1 MYIFIKEVKTLL
13 GSQAKAL
20 PLLIFLFLFLALVEL
35 ASIGLM
41 APYVAFIANPEISG
55 GSLGI
60 VINFFRN
67 FVAPEMLLAVIGVCL
82 LILYF
87 IKALSSIFI
96 NYFIVKF
103 SYKQQTLLRER
114 VMKAHQSISYEKYLG
129 LNSADFLYDMQ
140 VLIPRF
146 SENVLFFGLKAVSNS
161 IIAIAI
167 SLLLFFVNSMAFICM
182 TGVLAL
188 FGLIYDRFFRV
199 KAKEFGI
206 LANLSAANMVK
217 GVNESN
223 EGLKEIRVLGNEK
236 YFFDVVKE
244 SSINF
249 GKYYTKTTVMSLMP
263 RYLLELI
270 LITFL
275 VIFVLIQNQ
284 SKGSLETI
292 VLFATAGVRLV
303 PIVNEIITTF
313 LQFRVSRD
321 AVSRLYNNLNK
332 KNSTNSSQSDIQH
345 SNNLLFKSI
354 KLDNVDFIYPNSNY
368 SSLSGINLEINS
380 GESIGFIGASG
391 SGKTTLIDILLGL
404 LTPKKGSVTLNNR
417 LLQEQVQAWHENVA
431 YLPQEVFLVDN
442 TLACNIAL
450 GVASSDIDYSKLKL
464 AISKA
469 NLTDLV
475 ELLPEGLETR
485 VGERGARI
493 SGGQRQRVA
502 LARAFYF
509 ERSVLIM
516 DEATSA
522 LDAASEFEINEE
534 IKLLKGTITIIVIA
548 HRLSTVKSCDR
559 IYKMEKGRIVSLG
572 SSREMLGDESN

>member
-1 MYIFIKEVKTLL
+1 M
-13 GSQAKAL
+13 
-20 PLLIFLFLFLALVEL
+20 
-35 ASIGLM
+35 
-41 APYVAFIANPEISG
+41 
-55 GSLGI
+55 
-60 VINFFRN
+60 
-67 FVAPEMLLAVIGVCL
+67 IGV
-82 LILYF
+82 
-87 IKALSSIFI
+87 
-96 NYFIVKF
+96 
-103 SYKQQTLLRER
+103 
-114 VMKAHQSISYEKYLG
+114 LG
-129 LNSADFLYDMQ
+129 LF
-140 VLIPRF
+140 
-146 SENVLFFGLKAVSNS
+146 
-161 IIAIAI
+161 
-167 SLLLFFVNSMAFICM
+167 AF
-182 TGVLAL
+182 
-188 FGLIYDRFFRV
+188 IYDRFFRV

-223 EGLKEIRVLGNEK
+223 EGMKEIRVLGSEK

-244 SSINF
+244 NSIKF
-249 GKYYTKTTVMSLMP
+249 GKYNTKTTVMSLMP
-263 RYLLELI
+263 RYLLEII

-275 VIFVLIQNQ
+275 VIFVVIQNQ
-284 SKGSLETI
+284 AQGSLETI
-292 VLFATAGVRLV
+292 VLFATAGLRLV
-303 PIVNEIITTF
+303 PIVNEIMSTF
-313 LQFRVSRD
+313 LQFRISRD
-321 AVSRLYNNLNK
+321 AVSRLYNNLSKQNASTSIK
-332 KNSTNSSQSDIQH
+332 LNTSQKND
-345 SNNLLFKSI
+345 LLFKSI
-354 KLDNVDFIYPNSNY
+354 KLHNVDFNYPNSNY
-368 SSLSGINLEINS
+368 SALSGINLEINS

-404 LTPKKGSVTLNNR
+404 LTPKKGSVILNNR
-417 LLQEQVQAWHENVA
+417 LLKEQVRTWHDNVA
-431 YLPQEVFLVDN
+431 YLPQEVFLTDN
-442 TLACNIAL
+442 TLACNIAM
-450 GVASSDIDYSKLKL
+450 GVASSDIDYTKLKL

-469 NLTDLV
+469 NLTDLI

>member
-1 MYIFIKEVKTLL
+1 MYIFIKEVRALL

-20 PLLIFLFLFLALVEL
+20 PLIIFLFLFLAVVEL

-41 APYVAFIANPEISG
+41 APYVAFIANPEVDG
-55 GSLGI
+55 GSLGVVINVFKMFIEPDMLLI
-60 VINFFRN
+60 VIG
-67 FVAPEMLLAVIGVCL
+67 LCL
-82 LILYF
+82 FILYT
-87 IKALSSIFI
+87 IKSLSGIFI
-96 NYFIVKF
+96 SYYIVNF
-103 SYKQQTLLRER
+103 SMRQQTLLRER
-114 VMKAHQSISYEKYLG
+114 VMTAHQSIKYEKYLS

-140 VLIPRF
+140 ILIPRF
-146 SENVLFFGLKAVSNS
+146 SENVLFFGLKTVSNS
-161 IIAIAI
+161 LVAVAI
-167 SLLLFFVNSMAFICM
+167 SALLFFVNSFAFISM
-182 TGVLAL
+182 IGVLGL
-188 FGLIYDRFFRV
+188 FAFIYDRFFRV

-223 EGLKEIRVLGNEK
+223 EGMKEIRVLGSEK

-244 SSINF
+244 NSIKF
-249 GKYYTKTTVMSLMP
+249 GKYNTKTTVMSLMP
-263 RYLLELI
+263 RYLLEII

-275 VIFVLIQNQ
+275 VIFVVIQNQ
-284 SKGSLETI
+284 AQGSLETI
-292 VLFATAGVRLV
+292 VLFATAGLRLI
-303 PIVNEIITTF
+303 PIVNEIMSTF
-313 LQFRVSRD
+313 LQFRISRD
-321 AVSRLYNNLNK
+321 AVSRLYNNLSKQNASTSIK
-332 KNSTNSSQSDIQH
+332 LNTSQKND
-345 SNNLLFKSI
+345 LLFKSI
-354 KLDNVDFIYPNSNY
+354 KLHNVDFTYPNSNY
-368 SSLSGINLEINS
+368 SALSGINLEINS

-404 LTPKKGSVTLNNR
+404 LTPKKGSVILNNG
-417 LLQEQVQAWHENVA
+417 LLKEQVRTWHDNVA
-431 YLPQEVFLVDN
+431 YLPQEVFLTDN
-442 TLACNIAL
+442 TLACNIAM
-450 GVASSDIDYSKLKL
+450 GVASSDIDYTKLKL

-469 NLTDLV
+469 NLTDLI

>member
-20 PLLIFLFLFLALVEL
+20 PLIIFLFLFLAVVEL

-41 APYVAFIANPEISG
+41 APYVAFIANPEVSG
-55 GSLGI
+55 GSLGA
-60 VINFFRN
+60 VINVFKI
-67 FVAPEMLLAVIGVCL
+67 FVEADMLLPVIGICL
-82 LILYF
+82 FILYT
-87 IKALSSIFI
+87 IKSLSGIFI
-96 NYFIVKF
+96 SYYIVNF
-103 SYKQQTLLRER
+103 SMRQQTFLRER
-114 VMKAHQSISYEKYLG
+114 VMKAHQSIKYEKYLS

-140 VLIPRF
+140 ILIPRF
-146 SENVLFFGLKAVSNS
+146 SDNVLFFGLKAISSLFV
-161 IIAIAI
+161 AIAI
-167 SLLLFFVNSMAFICM
+167 SALLFFVNSAAFISM
-182 TGVLAL
+182 IGV
-188 FGLIYDRFFRV
+188 FGLFAFIYYRFFRV

-223 EGLKEIRVLGNEK
+223 EGMKEIRVLGNEK

-244 SSINF
+244 NSIKF
-249 GKYYTKTTVMSLMP
+249 GKYITKTTVMSLMP
-263 RYLLELI
+263 RYLLEVMLI
-270 LITFL
+270 SFL
-275 VIFVLIQNQ
+275 VIFVVIQNQ
-284 SKGSLETI
+284 AKGSLETI

-303 PIVNEIITTF
+303 PIVNEIMSTF
-313 LQFRVSRD
+313 LQFRISRD
-321 AVSRLYNNLNK
+321 AVSRLYKNLNK
-332 KNSTNSSQSDIQH
+332 QNSSTSRKLKIIQR
-345 SNNLLFKSI
+345 NDLLFKSI
-354 KLDNVDFIYPNSNY
+354 KLDNVDFSYPNSNY
-368 SSLSGINLEINS
+368 PALSGINLEINS

-391 SGKTTLIDILLGL
+391 SGKTTLIDIMLGL

-417 LLQEQVQAWHENVA
+417 LLQEQVQSWHENVA

-450 GVASSDIDYSKLKL
+450 GVDSNDIDYSKLKL

-475 ELLPEGLETR
+475 ERLPEGLETR
-485 VGERGARI
+485 LGERGARI

-522 LDAASEFEINEE
+522 LDTATEFEINEE

-548 HRLSTVKSCDR
+548 HRLTTVKSCDR
-559 IYKMEKGRIVSLG
+559 IYNMERGRIVSLG
-572 SSREMLGDESN
+572 SSKEILDN